1 LKTLAARF
9 PQVFQPSFGGD
20 GITGRGLLIGMHF
33 RDPQLGYR
41 VAAGLFRRGV
51 LVAGTLTSAH
61 TVRIE
66 PPLVISYEQLD
77 GVLDRLE
84 EALSEVSRTL

>member
-1 LKTLAARF
+1 
-9 PQVFQPSFGGD
+9 
-20 GITGRGLLIGMHF
+20 MHF
-33 RDPQLGYR
+33 KDAEVGYQ

-77 GVLDRLE
+77 QVLNRLSDTL
-84 EALSEVSRTL
+84 AAVSKTL